1 MNQTAQGLA
10 ALGRGPDTQ
19 LVHMA
24 DSEVAGLQALAK
36 HHGGS
41 LSINPATG
49 LPEAGFLKSI
59 LPMVIGAGLT
69 MIPGV
74 GPLMAAGIVG
84 GGTALATGS
93 LEKGLMAGLGAYGG
107 AGLGASL
114 SGAAGAAGAAGAT
127 GATTAA
133 VPTSGIELASLGIES
148 TAPQVA
154 GMSTA
159 GATTGSTLA
168 NLGVTSAAA
177 PPASFT
183 PATQFFTPT
192 VTPAPTLA
200 RMGQGLG
207 NITKSGEAFMDFAGQ
222 NKMPL
227 GALGISALGG
237 MQPDNF
243 DEIESET
250 GLIRP
255 YQYNREKI
263 PSAFEDAPGEPMSS
277 KERRYFTDSY
287 TPLQPYAAPGKEYGK
302 DGILSAMPGIGQPQY
317 MANGG
322 PVEAMSD
329 ANAIGDNTG
338 YPQSDIRM
346 GAYATPYQQPIPRNV
361 VSGAQDAGV
370 DPYTGQVQFAKGGL
384 SDLGGYSDGGQLLR
398 GSGDGVSDSIPA
410 SIGDK
415 QPARLADG
423 EFVVPARIVSEIGN
437 GSTDAGARKLYA
449 MMARIQQ
456 NRSKTVGKG
465 KVAVN
470 SRSDK
475 MLPA

>member
-1 MNQTAQGLA
+1 
-10 ALGRGPDTQ
+10 
-19 LVHMA
+19 MA
-24 DSEVAGLQALAK
+24 PQEVAGLQALAK

-41 LSINPATG
+41 LSINPETG
-49 LPEAGFLKSI
+49 LPEAGFLSSI
-59 LPMVIGAGLT
+59 LPMVIGAGMT
-69 MIPGV
+69 YFSGGAINPM
-74 GPLMAAGIVG
+74 MAAGILG
-84 GGTALATGS
+84 GGTALASGS

-107 AGLGASL
+107 AGL
-114 SGAAGAAGAAGAT
+114 AT
-127 GATTAA
+127 GLSAAAAPIAGTTTAA
-133 VPTSGIELASLGIES
+133 VPTAGVDLASLGIES

-154 GMSTA
+154 GISTAPQVAGISTA
-159 GATTGSTLA
+159 GTTAGTTLA
-168 NLGVTSAAA
+168 DIGIPSAATVPA
-177 PPASFT
+177 PYT

-192 VTPAPTLA
+192 TTPAPTLS
-200 RMGQGLG
+200 RSLEGLG
-207 NITKSGEAFMDFAGQ
+207 NITDNSKAFMDFAKQ
-222 NKMPL
+222 NKLEL
-227 GALGISALGG
+227 GAAGISALGA
-237 MQPDNF
+237 MQPEPF
-243 DEIESET
+243 EKIESDT

-255 YQYNREKI
+255 YEYNRTKI
-263 PSAFEDAPGEPMSS
+263 PTAFQDTPGEPMSS
-277 KERRYFTDSY
+277 KERRYFTNSY

-302 DGILSAMPGIGQPQY
+302 DGILSNMPGIGEPRY

-322 PVEAMSD
+322 PVEAMSN
-329 ANAIGDNTG
+329 ANAIGANTG
-338 YPQSDIRM
+338 FPQSDFRT
-346 GAYATPYQQPIPRNV
+346 GAYATPYQQPISRNV

-423 EFVVPARIVSEIGN
+423 EFVLPSRIVSEIGN

-449 MMARIQQ
+449 MMARIQK

>member
-84 GGTALATGS
+84 GGTALASGS

-133 VPTSGIELASLGIES
+133 VPTAGIELGAS
-148 TAPQVA
+148 
-154 GMSTA
+154 
-159 GATTGSTLA
+159 
-168 NLGVTSAAA
+168 SAAA
-177 PPASFT
+177 SGAY
-183 PATQFFTPT
+183 PATQLTGAFAPAGAATSGAFPT
-192 VTPAPTLA
+192 FASTQAAAAPTLTPAPTLA

-222 NKMPL
+222 NKMEL
-227 GALGISALGG
+227 GAAGISALGG

-423 EFVVPARIVSEIGN
+423 EFVVSADVVSGLGN
-437 GSTDAGARKLYA
+437 GSTEAGARQLYA
-449 MMARIQQ
+449 MMDRVRKARTGT
-456 NRSKTVGKG
+456 KKMGK
-465 KVAVN
+465 KVNA
-470 SRSDK
+470 DK
-475 MLPA
+475 LAPA

>member
-1 MNQTAQGLA
+1 
-10 ALGRGPDTQ
+10 
-19 LVHMA
+19 
-24 DSEVAGLQALAK
+24 
-36 HHGGS
+36 
-41 LSINPATG
+41 
-49 LPEAGFLKSI
+49 
-59 LPMVIGAGLT
+59 
-69 MIPGV
+69 
-74 GPLMAAGIVG
+74 
-84 GGTALATGS
+84 
-93 LEKGLMAGLGAYGG
+93 
-107 AGLGASL
+107 
-114 SGAAGAAGAAGAT
+114 
-127 GATTAA
+127 
-133 VPTSGIELASLGIES
+133 
-148 TAPQVA
+148 
-154 GMSTA
+154 
-159 GATTGSTLA
+159 
-168 NLGVTSAAA
+168 
-177 PPASFT
+177 
-183 PATQFFTPT
+183 
-192 VTPAPTLA
+192 
-200 RMGQGLG
+200 
-207 NITKSGEAFMDFAGQ
+207 MDFAKQ

-227 GALGISALGG
+227 GALGISALGA
-237 MQPDNF
+237 MQPDKF
-243 DEIESET
+243 DKIESDT

-255 YQYNREKI
+255 YEYNRTKI
-263 PSAFEDAPGEPMSS
+263 PTAFQDTPGEPMSS

-302 DGILSAMPGIGQPQY
+302 DGILSNMPGIGEPRY

-322 PVEAMSD
+322 PVEAMSN
-329 ANAIGDNTG
+329 ANAIGASTG
-338 YPQSDIRM
+338 YPQSDIRA
-346 GAYATPYQQPIPRNV
+346 GQYATPYQQPISRNV

-370 DPYTGQVQFAKGGL
+370 DPYMGQMQFAKGGL

-449 MMARIQQ
+449 MMARIQK